1 MDINFKFP
9 PLLAELRFQIFQ
21 VLHAA
26 RRCTTTLRSFS
37 PRGVEEKW
45 EIPMLNILTRGR
57 YPVILRWLV
66 WTDAVYFP
74 ILLDEFLFLKEAQNV
89 QKITGDTRKLGKL
102 RNQDTL
108 ERSIRRQRPSC
119 LGKRSFLF
127 RKMDLMAG
135 TEHTIAGRE
144 NTRETK
150 KPPFQGNKH
159 PEALGNPARKGPH
172 TLNWFIGFIHR
183 WSKFSTPP
191 KNVAKDFSR
200 WGSPGSVA
208 ISSWWYL
215 ASPNSYTPLA
225 TSNFTYATG
234 QNPHVLIYIYIHTFL
249 LTLDFN

>member
-1 MDINFKFP
+1 M
-9 PLLAELRFQIFQ
+9 
-21 VLHAA
+21 
-26 RRCTTTLRSFS
+26 
-37 PRGVEEKW
+37 
-45 EIPMLNILTRGR
+45 
-57 YPVILRWLV
+57 
-66 WTDAVYFP
+66 YFP
-74 ILLDEFLFLKEAQNV
+74 ILLDEFLFFKEAQNV

-150 KPPFQGNKH
+150 KTPFQGNKH

-183 WSKFSTPP
+183 
-191 KNVAKDFSR
+191 
-200 WGSPGSVA
+200 
-208 ISSWWYL
+208 
-215 ASPNSYTPLA
+215 
-225 TSNFTYATG
+225 
-234 QNPHVLIYIYIHTFL
+234 
-249 LTLDFN
+249 